1 MTSAAHA
8 PTTLHT
14 APAHDSVVP
23 AGGVHWRLRRQG
35 QGPQLLLLHG
45 TGASLHSWQ
54 ALAPLL
60 ATRFELLMPDLPG
73 HARSGT
79 LPPAR
84 RSLPGMAAAMADL
97 LRTLGVTPHAVLGH
111 SAGAALMLRMALDG
125 ALPQARLIGLNA
137 ALLPWDGVAGFLFV
151 PLARLLAMNPL
162 VPWIAA
168 WRAQDPAAVRRL
180 VASTGS
186 RLDDDGVAHYA
197 QLLRSPTHVAGALA
211 MMANWDL
218 AALQRDLPQLQ
229 PRPVHLLVGAHDG
242 TVPPGQADT
251 VAARHPNVQLH
262 PLDGLGHLA
271 HEEAPERVA
280 AVLRPLLGRV
290 SRTSHD

>member
-1 MTSAAHA
+1 MTHAAPVTDLLHA
-8 PTTLHT
+8 
-14 APAHDSVVP
+14 APAHDSVVH
-23 AGGVHWRLRRQG
+23 AGGTHWRLRRQG

-54 ALAPLL
+54 GLAPLL
-60 ATRFELLMPDLPG
+60 AQRFDLLMVDLPG
-73 HARSGT
+73 HARSGA

-84 RSLPGMAAAMADL
+84 RSLPGMAAATAEL
-97 LRTLGVTPHAVLGH
+97 LHTLGATPHAVLGH

-125 ALPQARLIGLNA
+125 SLPQARLIGLNA
-137 ALLPWDGVAGFLFV
+137 ALLPWDGWAGFLFV

-197 QLLRSPTHVAGALA
+197 HLLRSPTHVAGALA

-229 PRPVHLLVGAHDG
+229 QRPVHLLVGAHDG
-242 TVPPGQADT
+242 TVPPQQADRL
-251 VAARHPNVQLH
+251 ASRFPNVQLH
-262 PLDGLGHLA
+262 LLNGLGHLA

-290 SRTSHD
+290 SLPSRG